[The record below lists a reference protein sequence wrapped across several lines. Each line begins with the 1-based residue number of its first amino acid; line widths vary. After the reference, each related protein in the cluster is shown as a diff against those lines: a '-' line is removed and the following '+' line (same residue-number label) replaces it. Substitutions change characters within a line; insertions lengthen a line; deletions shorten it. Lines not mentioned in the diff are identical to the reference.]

1 MKAKG
6 APSKVEGVKQ
16 GSRALRGEL
25 AAGLAGPAP
34 AFDDDGY
41 NLLKFHGIYQGYDRD
56 SATERK
62 QQGLEK
68 EHEFMVRVRIPGGR
82 LTAAQYL
89 ALDDLADRYANGT
102 LRITTRQSIQYHGV
116 IKRDLK
122 ETVASVNQALLTTLA
137 ACGDV
142 VRTVTTV
149 AAPIRDA
156 RHARLEADA
165 RRLSTHLL
173 PQSGAYHEIW
183 LDGERVAGTDEES
196 LYGATYLPRKFKIG
210 LGLPEDNSVDVLTN
224 DVGIIA
230 LYEGARLAGY
240 NFALGGGLGMT
251 HNNAKTYP
259 RLATLVAFVA
269 PEDLVEAATAV
280 VKLHRDHGDRS
291 DRRHARLK
299 YLIDERGEAWAKAQL
314 EQYLGKPLEAPRP
327 MPAFQV
333 KDHLGWH
340 EQGDGK
346 LYLGIPV
353 ASGRIVDVARGAKLR
368 TALRRIMQR
377 VAPDPILTPQQDII
391 LSNVARADRP
401 VIDDILETHRVAGT
415 ESLKPVQR
423 WALACP
429 ALPSCGLAL
438 TEAER
443 VREPLI
449 DGIAQELQRYG
460 IENERLSVR
469 ITGCPNGC
477 ARPYAGDIGIVGR
490 MPGFYAL
497 FVGGDFEGTRLNSLL
512 VDRVPYAQVAPKLGQ
527 LFAVFAA
534 ERNAGEG
541 FGDFCHRVGAD
552 RLKAALGIALKEA
565 S

>member
-534 ERNAGEG
+534 ERNTGEG

>member
-1 MKAKG
+1 
-6 APSKVEGVKQ
+6 
-16 GSRALRGEL
+16 
-25 AAGLAGPAP
+25 
-34 AFDDDGY
+34 
-41 NLLKFHGIYQGYDRD
+41 
-56 SATERK
+56 
-62 QQGLEK
+62 
-68 EHEFMVRVRIPGGR
+68 
-82 LTAAQYL
+82 
-89 ALDDLADRYANGT
+89 
-102 LRITTRQSIQYHGV
+102 
-116 IKRDLK
+116 
-122 ETVASVNQALLTTLA
+122 
-137 ACGDV
+137 
-142 VRTVTTV
+142 
-149 AAPIRDA
+149 
-156 RHARLEADA
+156 
-165 RRLSTHLL
+165 
-173 PQSGAYHEIW
+173 
-183 LDGERVAGTDEES
+183 
-196 LYGATYLPRKFKIG
+196 
-210 LGLPEDNSVDVLTN
+210 
-224 DVGIIA
+224 
-230 LYEGARLAGY
+230 
-240 NFALGGGLGMT
+240 
-251 HNNAKTYP
+251 
-259 RLATLVAFVA
+259 
-269 PEDLVEAATAV
+269 
-280 VKLHRDHGDRS
+280 
-291 DRRHARLK
+291 
-299 YLIDERGEAWAKAQL
+299 
-314 EQYLGKPLEAPRP
+314 
-327 MPAFQV
+327 
-333 KDHLGWH
+333 
-340 EQGDGK
+340 
-346 LYLGIPV
+346 V

-534 ERNAGEG
+534 ERNTGEG